1 MTFKQRLSAD
11 YYARV
16 HRDIRAKMADAGID
30 VLLLDSNDDVIY
42 TTGFSHYTTERPV
55 VFALTQDKAFI
66 LIPELER
73 THCADQHVAAEPVVY
88 FEFPGIQKPFDVL
101 ARALGNVTGTIGHS
115 AGISMARAPQI
126 VAAFPNATV
135 KPTGLVSTMRLTK
148 YPEEIVLQQE
158 AARISD
164 SMVTAGVAMISE
176 AFRSGGLM
184 PTEIEVESYI
194 MRHALEVMNREHED
208 IMLVQGIAGGLVYGG
223 LNSAFPHGMPSARR
237 FQKGESFMLSLGC
250 RVGGRAAESERTF
263 ILGEPSADQAK
274 YYTVAYEAQKMA
286 TEALIA
292 GKTCASADNLALA
305 YIRDSGMGEFCLHR
319 VGHGMGVMFHEAPW
333 VEGGDDTVLLPNMV
347 CSTEPAL
354 YVPGLGGFRIAD
366 TVHVTAAGP
375 NSLTKYP
382 RKLEEIVIA

>member
-1 MTFKQRLSAD
+1 MTFKQRLSAE
-11 YYARV
+11 YYSRV
-16 HRDIRAKMADAGID
+16 HRDIRARMAEAGID

-55 VFALTQDKAFI
+55 VFALTQDKALI

-73 THCADQHVAAEPVVY
+73 AHCADQKVAAEPVVY
-88 FEFPGIQKPFDVL
+88 FEFPGIDKPFDVL

-126 VAAFPNATV
+126 AAAFPNATV
-135 KPTGLVSTMRLTK
+135 KPTTVVSTMRLTK

-164 SMVTAGVAMISE
+164 SMVAAGVAMISD
-176 AFRSGGLM
+176 AFHSGGQM

-194 MRHALEVMNREHED
+194 MRHALDVMNREHED

-305 YIRDSGMGEFCLHR
+305 YIRESGMGEYCLHR
-319 VGHGMGVMFHEAPW
+319 VGHGMGVMFHEPPW
-333 VEGGDDTVLLPNMV
+333 VEGGDETVLVPNMV

-354 YVPGLGGFRIAD
+354 YVPGLGGFRLAD